1 MFESKLPF
9 GWSDLEDG
17 AAERYTT
24 KHKDSLVR
32 DGQVRCCVR
41 DCKNWLSRRKRGI
54 APEFCPD
61 HGISMSV
68 SPTYVYRN
76 PLDNFIIARDLV
88 NSVDKVERWRL
99 GNERSEDAL
108 SWNVFVSLARLGI
121 LGAAIPELGSG
132 TENVELYLWGNRID
146 DGKPRLWDKLDRVR
160 KTLEPGAAFPTES
173 DIMLRVPGHALVLIE
188 AKFGSPNAT
197 LAGKEDRFESVEDFL
212 ARYPAPE
219 GAADP
224 LARDWI
230 EQQQLGTVLEQL
242 CRNVVYATWL
252 AEPREQPTVINLV
265 RGEAEPDV
273 ETRLRP
279 HLAKN
284 GRGIF
289 RRLSWESFH
298 PVFAARGSEARPVVD
313 YLENKTMN
321 LSRTFRL

>member
-1 MFESKLPF
+1 MAWFLSGFVRQSLSF
-9 GWSDLEDG
+9 GGL
-17 AAERYTT
+17 A
-24 KHKDSLVR
+24 R
-32 DGQVRCCVR
+32 DGSNTSPGNSPFVAEQPWRSVTVHGSMAWPGG
-41 DCKNWLSRRKRGI
+41 KIRGI
-54 APEFCPD
+54 
-61 HGISMSV
+61 
-68 SPTYVYRN
+68 
-76 PLDNFIIARDLV
+76 
-88 NSVDKVERWRL
+88 
-99 GNERSEDAL
+99 SEDAL

-132 TENVELYLWGNRID
+132 TENVELYLWGNRIA
-146 DGKPRLWDKLDRVR
+146 DGKPRFWDKLDRVR
-160 KTLEPGAAFPTES
+160 KTLEPGAAFPTEP

-188 AKFGSPNAT
+188 AKFGSPNST

-284 GRGIF
+284 GRESSAASHGSRF
-289 RRLSWESFH
+289 TQCSQRVVRR
-298 PVFAARGSEARPVVD
+298 RGPS
-313 YLENKTMN
+313 
-321 LSRTFRL
+321 

>member
-1 MFESKLPF
+1 MAWFLSGFVRQSLSF
-9 GWSDLEDG
+9 GGL
-17 AAERYTT
+17 A
-24 KHKDSLVR
+24 R
-32 DGQVRCCVR
+32 DGSNTSPGNSPFVAEQPWRSVTVHGSMAWPGG
-41 DCKNWLSRRKRGI
+41 KIRGI
-54 APEFCPD
+54 
-61 HGISMSV
+61 
-68 SPTYVYRN
+68 
-76 PLDNFIIARDLV
+76 
-88 NSVDKVERWRL
+88 
-99 GNERSEDAL
+99 SEDAL

-132 TENVELYLWGNRID
+132 TENVELYLWGNRIA
-146 DGKPRLWDKLDRVR
+146 DGKPRFWDKLDRVR
-160 KTLEPGAAFPTES
+160 KTLEPGAAFPTEP

-188 AKFGSPNAT
+188 AKFGSPNST

-252 AEPREQPTVINLV
+252 AEPRRATHGHQPRP
-265 RGEAEPDV
+265 RG
-273 ETRLRP
+273 
-279 HLAKN
+279 
-284 GRGIF
+284 GRARRRDPSSSPPRQEWSGIF
-289 RRLSWESFH
+289 RCLSWESFH

-321 LSRTFRL
+321 LSRAFRL